1 MSKTEKEEEQ
11 NSGLNLEATRKKL
24 NQYERKFK
32 FFKLEYGKIN
42 LNKTEESIH
51 NSEKNDSFDFYEL
64 TNKNNYYKKKDK
76 INILN
81 ILKKEENKKKKKVK
95 FMEPIF
101 VDIIEIESFKK
112 FNEENTHKDPFT
124 YYMGNNEDKENVLC
138 SCYIF

>member
-124 YYMGNNEDKENVLC
+124 YYMDNNEDKENVLC

>member
-32 FFKLEYGKIN
+32 FFQQEYGKIN
-42 LNKTEESIH
+42 LNKTEESIP
-51 NSEKNDSFDFYEL
+51 NSERNDSFDFYEL

-112 FNEENTHKDPFT
+112 FNEENTHKEQFN
-124 YYMGNNEDKENVLC
+124 YYIDGNEDKENVLC